1 MGCMRRWHSSVGGL
15 TRPSGIRT
23 PVPYSAT
30 KNLTWPSGMAD
41 EATNVV
47 AIPVFPSINWQSNE
61 TIMLKDLVSNKLPE
75 FQNFW
80 KRDEFVFLLTSSPCQ
95 SWHAAYSESSS
106 ISRASSCP
114 EIVIRPSGVDTQF
127 KRLPVVAKQD
137 CWDFLTFLGWS
148 QQFRPFWQNLS
159 FWAFS
164 GSKCHTAE

>member
-75 FQNFW
+75 IQNFW
-80 KRDEFVFLLTSSPCQ
+80 KRDEFVFLLTSSPCH
-95 SWHAAYSESSS
+95 SWHAVYSESLS
-106 ISRASSCP
+106 IFNIKSFVMSWNCHSPIWGRHTVQEA
-114 EIVIRPSGVDTQF
+114 PSGCKAGLLRFFD
-127 KRLPVVAKQD
+127 
-137 CWDFLTFLGWS
+137 
-148 QQFRPFWQNLS
+148 LS
-159 FWAFS
+159 WLI
-164 GSKCHTAE
+164 TTI